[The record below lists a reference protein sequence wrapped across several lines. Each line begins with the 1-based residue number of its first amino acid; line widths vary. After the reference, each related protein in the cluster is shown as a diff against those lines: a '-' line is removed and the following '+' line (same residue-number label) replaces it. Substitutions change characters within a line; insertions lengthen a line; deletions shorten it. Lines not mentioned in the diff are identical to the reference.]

1 MNKKVFFSKSYGKL
15 LIIKKDFYEKNLKN
29 YNRAIKKNKIY
40 KAQILRKKCKICLS
54 KFVGFDFQSFGV
66 KYKFCKKCNHLNG
79 IYEDTEK
86 FVEKIYNKNKGKI
99 YASNYDYEYK
109 NRVKYIYIPKINF
122 IKKIINSK
130 ISILDIGSG
139 AGHFLKACE
148 EKKIDASG
156 IEPNKLLCELS
167 SKFLKKNKL
176 LNVNLDDFHNKII
189 KTDKNCISLIGVL
202 EHLREPHKVLEAF
215 KKSNAQYIFLS
226 LPLASFTIFVENVF
240 KNVFPRHLSGTHT
253 HLFTK
258 ESINYIAKKY
268 KLQIIGEWWFG
279 LDFADLFRSFIVS
292 NNSFKK
298 KEYNMKFNQ
307 YFYSHIDEL
316 QNVLDRNKVCS
327 EVHLILKKTKS
338 KI

>member
-1 MNKKVFFSKSYGKL
+1 M
-15 LIIKKDFYEKNLKN
+15 
-29 YNRAIKKNKIY
+29 
-40 KAQILRKKCKICLS
+40 
-54 KFVGFDFQSFGV
+54 
-66 KYKFCKKCNHLNG
+66 
-79 IYEDTEK
+79 
-86 FVEKIYNKNKGKI
+86 
-99 YASNYDYEYK
+99 
-109 NRVKYIYIPKINF
+109 
-122 IKKIINSK
+122 
-130 ISILDIGSG
+130 
-139 AGHFLKACE
+139 
-148 EKKIDASG
+148 
-156 IEPNKLLCELS
+156 
-167 SKFLKKNKL
+167 
-176 LNVNLDDFHNKII
+176 
-189 KTDKNCISLIGVL
+189 
-202 EHLREPHKVLEAF
+202 
-215 KKSNAQYIFLS
+215 S